1 MRRLLL
7 AGFFALACARDA
19 GTPTPTK
26 TDAPSQSQSDAV
38 PTNEP
43 KVANASHDHE
53 GGAHAGC
60 IYNGADGEGVCGKAE
75 PDAPVQSTGHFG
87 APFVASTPVPLAKAI
102 GTSSSG
108 ANQGGA
114 VLVSGTVEAVCQ
126 KKGCW
131 MVVKDGT
138 DSARVMMK
146 DHAFAVPIDARG
158 KAVLVEGELT
168 SRTFNEAQVKHLEQD
183 KGGDPN
189 AVAGE
194 RKEHVLMATAVEIK
208 S

>member
-1 MRRLLL
+1 MTMHRTVLLGSFL
-7 AGFFALACARDA
+7 VAACARDVSTPPA
-19 GTPTPTK
+19 AKTDTPTAAVHTAAPTDG
-26 TDAPSQSQSDAV
+26 TA
-38 PTNEP
+38 
-43 KVANASHDHE
+43 VANASHAE

-60 IYNGADGEGVCGKAE
+60 IYTGTEPDGAGVCGKAE
-75 PDAPVQSTGHFG
+75 PDAPSQSTGHFG
-87 APFVASTPVPLAKAI
+87 APFAVAAAVPLTSAI
-102 GTSSSG
+102 GSAAAG
-108 ANQGGA
+108 P

-138 DSARVMMK
+138 NTARVMMK

-168 SRTFNEAQVKHLEQD
+168 KRTFNEAQVKHLEQD
-183 KGGDPN
+183 RGGDPN
-189 AVAGE
+189 AVAGA
-194 RKEHVLMATAVEIK
+194 RDEHVLMAPAVEIK